1 MASKIEKTEVAYKGR
16 VVTAK
21 KLTVNSR
28 LPINVELAWAKVQT
42 PELLEFITK
51 GKLKFKPLNSGFSF
65 FCEEGKT
72 LGTRMLAYG
81 FIPFG
86 GIHTLYF
93 DKVDSDNHILQ
104 TKEQD
109 SIAKVWNH
117 KISMTKIDKDH
128 IEYEDEIV
136 IYASGLTAIVT
147 CWAKSFYEYRQRRWL
162 KIVDN
167 QRIDLTV

>member
-1 MASKIEKTEVAYKGR
+1 MASKIEKTEVEYKGR

-28 LPINVELAWAKVQT
+28 LPINIELAWAKVQT

-51 GKLKFKPLNSGFSF
+51 GKLKFKPLNSSFSL

-72 LGTRMLAYG
+72 LGIRMLAYG

-104 TKEQD
+104 TKEKD
-109 SIAKVWNH
+109 SMA
-117 KISMTKIDKDH
+117 
-128 IEYEDEIV
+128 
-136 IYASGLTAIVT
+136 
-147 CWAKSFYEYRQRRWL
+147 
-162 KIVDN
+162 
-167 QRIDLTV
+167 